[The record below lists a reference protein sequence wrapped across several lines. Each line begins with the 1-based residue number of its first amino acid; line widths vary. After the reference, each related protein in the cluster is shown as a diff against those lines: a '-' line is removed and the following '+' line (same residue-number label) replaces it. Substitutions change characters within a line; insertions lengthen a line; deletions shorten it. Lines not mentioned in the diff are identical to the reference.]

1 MMTLL
6 RDDAAIDSPNAAKG
20 LDESRILDESRST
33 AATEVSD
40 DDDSSRRGNLYFQ
53 QPRSGSPPLIT
64 CEEDSDDIQENLAA
78 HASDETD
85 FPSKRGLGQVA
96 RDSLLVLPDKVND
109 GEEHEANPCLKDY
122 LVPQHEHHE
131 NDADEAA
138 GPPPPT
144 AKEARPIL
152 QRDGSPEVAV
162 EVAEEV
168 VANPSKQKRNV
179 SFGSICVRDYGMVL
193 GDHPCTGY
201 GPPVMLDWDYSEYAP
216 LTVNDYELH
225 RGNRR
230 SLKEMGMNYYYRMDL
245 LQKGGFSDAEIKQAM
260 KAQSKEKMNR
270 AITKAVISYQV
281 NKVEDAVESGLR
293 KLRRLS
299 GSKDHWKCKEQKE
312 SIARLSREDSV
323 RQMMMMSGSCRSLS
337 SRSLST

>member
-1 MMTLL
+1 
-6 RDDAAIDSPNAAKG
+6 
-20 LDESRILDESRST
+20 
-33 AATEVSD
+33 
-40 DDDSSRRGNLYFQ
+40 
-53 QPRSGSPPLIT
+53 
-64 CEEDSDDIQENLAA
+64 
-78 HASDETD
+78 
-85 FPSKRGLGQVA
+85 
-96 RDSLLVLPDKVND
+96 
-109 GEEHEANPCLKDY
+109 
-122 LVPQHEHHE
+122 
-131 NDADEAA
+131 
-138 GPPPPT
+138 
-144 AKEARPIL
+144 
-152 QRDGSPEVAV
+152 
-162 EVAEEV
+162 
-168 VANPSKQKRNV
+168 
-179 SFGSICVRDYGMVL
+179 
-193 GDHPCTGY
+193 
-201 GPPVMLDWDYSEYAP
+201 MLDWDYSEYAP